1 MELLQETMAYEQ
13 SGMIIQETTDVNQK
27 KNLWFAGVFGEADV
41 INGNK
46 RKYPL
51 NEMTN
56 AVNGAIKIINENGG
70 IFGELDHPATLTL
83 NSDRI
88 SHAITELRMDGNK
101 MYGKAKILVDTPCG
115 KIAEALINSGI
126 RMGVSTRGGGNL
138 NESGVVSN
146 FTLITVDLVPN
157 PSAPNAFPKGI
168 YESLMEA
175 KNGQK
180 ILTLA
185 EQVREDQAAQKY
197 LKREI
202 MAWINSGLLTKR

>member
-1 MELLQETMAYEQ
+1 MELLQEMISHDQ
-13 SGMIIQETTDVNQK
+13 CGLIIQESTDATQK
-27 KNLWFAGVFGEADV
+27 KNLWFAGIFGEADV

-51 NEMTN
+51 DEMTN
-56 AVNGAIKIINENGG
+56 AVNTACKIIEVNGG
-70 IFGELDHPATLTL
+70 IFGELDHPSTLTI

-101 MYGKAKILVDTPCG
+101 MYGKAKIIVDTPCG

-138 NESGVVSN
+138 NESGIVSN
-146 FTLITVDLVPN
+146 FSLITVDLVPN